1 MVFDKKVFPELG
13 TEKFI
18 AKELV
23 RLPSRIYFETN
34 NLLKY
39 KKNHT
44 ANIQGYLKKRMRHF
58 FWEKAMVLRCFGHN
72 KFVKRKLWQFRD
84 EKHEFPKCWRM
95 PTY

>member
-58 FWEKAMVLRCFGHN
+58 FLRKSNGLTLF
-72 KFVKRKLWQFRD
+72 W
-84 EKHEFPKCWRM
+84 P
-95 PTY
+95 